1 MLRGNIAVW
10 HVRCTEEVILFYLE
24 VRVDALESLCIV
36 GELTADV
43 LAVSEDAV
51 EVGPG
56 SLDRHP

>member
-1 MLRGNIAVW
+1 MLQY
-10 HVRCTEEVILFYLE
+10 VRCTEEVLSFYLE